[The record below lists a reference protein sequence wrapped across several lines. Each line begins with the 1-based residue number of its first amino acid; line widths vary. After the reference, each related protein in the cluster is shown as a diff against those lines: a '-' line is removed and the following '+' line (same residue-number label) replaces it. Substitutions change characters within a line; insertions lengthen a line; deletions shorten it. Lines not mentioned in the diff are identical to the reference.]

1 MQSRPRD
8 ASPLR
13 TLTAAKESLAAA
25 RRAKEEAEKR
35 IADSE
40 TEVAAAQR
48 AVEAA
53 KYSALIAVKPRALWK
68 AYALW
73 LFTPLVWPGAY
84 LFYLGRDTHAW
95 LHTVTFGGFG
105 IGWLLDFF
113 YIPLYVADQ
122 NEPDGYLEGVERR
135 MSRYFSLDFL
145 LLMPLRLLLILIA
158 GTYFGLI
165 FAYVLPKPLPID
177 GLTLSTSAAISYCVG
192 MLAIALAVKLCA
204 CSIGYTRTSCTW
216 RSVLAW
222 YVALCAILAP
232 WVGNLADSDPGTKL
246 SPNEHFTRDVNQI
259 PPYMA
264 GTLGMM
270 IGGHFGRYTVLD
282 ASPRANTAR
291 PLSVRLLVHGF
302 GVTAFAAAGAGSFYL
317 NGKILLTSP
326 EGTESYHSG
335 KDAFAQV
342 AKLFYDGGLIL
353 QQAARGAY
361 ERNKRKSWQ
370 QLYDDAKTTLKGPKA
385 SAAKLLGVPE
395 DAEEYQINKAY
406 RKLALLHHPDK
417 VEPERREEAVA
428 LMEEINK
435 AKEILLEAALP
446 AKHEKREERERW
458 DAL

>member
-25 RRAKEEAEKR
+25 KRAKEEAEKR

-73 LFTPLVWPGAY
+73 LFTPLLWPGAY

-145 LLMPLRLLLILIA
+145 LLMPLRLLLILIV

-204 CSIGYTRTSCTW
+204 CPSATRA
-216 RSVLAW
+216 RRAHG
-222 YVALCAILAP
+222 AP
-232 WVGNLADSDPGTKL
+232 CW
-246 SPNEHFTRDVNQI
+246 
-259 PPYMA
+259 
-264 GTLGMM
+264 LG
-270 IGGHFGRYTVLD
+270 
-282 ASPRANTAR
+282 
-291 PLSVRLLVHGF
+291 
-302 GVTAFAAAGAGSFYL
+302 
-317 NGKILLTSP
+317 TSP
-326 EGTESYHSG
+326 CAPSSRRGSAIWQT
-335 KDAFAQV
+335 ATPAQ
-342 AKLFYDGGLIL
+342 
-353 QQAARGAY
+353 
-361 ERNKRKSWQ
+361 S
-370 QLYDDAKTTLKGPKA
+370 
-385 SAAKLLGVPE
+385 SAQTSTSHATSIRSLRTWPGRS
-395 DAEEYQINKAY
+395 A
-406 RKLALLHHPDK
+406 
-417 VEPERREEAVA
+417 
-428 LMEEINK
+428 
-435 AKEILLEAALP
+435 
-446 AKHEKREERERW
+446 
-458 DAL
+458 